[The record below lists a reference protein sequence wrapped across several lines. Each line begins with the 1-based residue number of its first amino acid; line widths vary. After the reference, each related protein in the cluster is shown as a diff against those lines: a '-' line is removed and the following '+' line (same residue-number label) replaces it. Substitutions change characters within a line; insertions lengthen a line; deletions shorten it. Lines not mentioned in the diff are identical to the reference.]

1 MMGAAMIKAFFA
13 FPYGFEVDYR
23 LTIKRAC
30 HDLDVIPVF
39 GDEIRKSKALVD
51 KICEAIEECELGFY
65 DITGFNPNVMIEIG
79 MSYCAERAT
88 FIMLN
93 SACHK
98 QSQAVRIE
106 GRDIPS
112 DLEGQHRLEY
122 SAPGELDAELRK
134 TLRQALGIG
143 QNSHHDLK
151 RKIDQRLRSA
161 GAQTLRELAAGIG
174 DPDRD
179 ELKIAL
185 MALRAEKRV
194 RLDGHGLAARYRRV

>member
-1 MMGAAMIKAFFA
+1 MLKAFFA
-13 FPYGFEVDYR
+13 FPYDFEIDYR

-30 HDLDVIPVF
+30 HDLDVAPVF

-93 SACHK
+93 SGKHR
-98 QSQAVRIE
+98 QSPAVRAE
-106 GRDIPS
+106 GSEVPA
-112 DLEGQHRLEY
+112 DLEGQHRLVY
-122 SAPGELDAELRK
+122 STPAELDAELRK

-151 RKIDQRLRSA
+151 RKIDQRLRA
-161 GAQTLRELAAGIG
+161 KGAQTLREIASGIG
-174 DPDRD
+174 NPDRD

-194 RLDGHGLAARYRRV
+194 RLDGHGLGARYSRT

>member
-1 MMGAAMIKAFFA
+1 MAKAFFA
-13 FPYGFEVDYR
+13 FPFDFDVEYR
-23 LTIKRAC
+23 ITIQRAC
-30 HDLDVIPVF
+30 HDLGVTAIF
-39 GDEIRKSKALVD
+39 GDEVRRSQALVD
-51 KICEAIEECELGFY
+51 KVCEAIEDCELGFY

-88 FIMLN
+88 FIMLEPKRHRA
-93 SACHK
+93 SA
-98 QSQAVRIE
+98 AVRAE
-106 GRDIPS
+106 GEEVPA
-112 DLEGQHRLEY
+112 DLQGQHRLVY
-122 SAPGELDAELRK
+122 SNAAELDSELRK

-151 RKIDQRLRSA
+151 LKIDRRLSKA

-174 DPDRD
+174 HEDRD

-194 RLDGHGLAARYRRV
+194 RLDGHGLAARYSRA